1 MAQKSV
7 IPKNKL
13 RNSGAET
20 YFVGHWSKLDAFCK
34 FTNFIQKCIVC
45 PLVTRFSVGVHCC
58 EIHILQITTVILHSR
73 YYNC

>member
-1 MAQKSV
+1 MAQKLV

-20 YFVGHWSKLDAFCK
+20 YFVSHWSKLDAFCK

-45 PLVTRFSVGVHCC
+45 PLVTIGSLLVF
-58 EIHILQITTVILHSR
+58 TVVKFTS
-73 YYNC
+73 CK